1 MSGFLINAL
10 ATTGALADVFDDR
23 SLLQAMLDVEVAL
36 ARAQAGAG
44 DIPQSA
50 AEAIAAAAR
59 AERYDAAAIAS
70 DARTSGTLTIPLV
83 TALTGHVRAADPAS
97 AGYVHWGATSQD
109 IADTA
114 LMVLL
119 HRALAIMREDH
130 GRLTQSL
137 RSLSDAHAATVML
150 GRTLLQ
156 PAPPVTFGLTAAGW
170 LASIARSWDRVERA
184 GREALAVQL
193 GGAVGTLAALG
204 THAAAVVAEVAG
216 RLGLADHGAPWHTR
230 RDRLA
235 ALVTGLGI
243 YTAALGSMAR
253 DVSLLMQDGIG
264 EVAEPGGGSSTLPHK
279 RNPAGS
285 AIVLAAGVRL
295 PGLVSSYLAAMSQE
309 HQRGLGGWHAE
320 LPIVAAS
327 VQATGSAL
335 AAAAAI
341 ADGLEVFPAVMRA
354 NLDRTRGVVFAERA
368 MMLLAP
374 VLGRDGAQALVKEA
388 VGESRRAG
396 RSLGEVLR
404 ERPEVR
410 RALDVEALATLD
422 SPEAY
427 LGDAERIRHT
437 LLAEASQALPAAE

>member
-1 MSGFLINAL
+1 
-10 ATTGALADVFDDR
+10 
-23 SLLQAMLDVEVAL
+23 
-36 ARAQAGAG
+36 
-44 DIPQSA
+44 
-50 AEAIAAAAR
+50 
-59 AERYDAAAIAS
+59 
-70 DARTSGTLTIPLV
+70 
-83 TALTGHVRAADPAS
+83 
-97 AGYVHWGATSQD
+97 
-109 IADTA
+109 
-114 LMVLL
+114 
-119 HRALAIMREDH
+119 
-130 GRLTQSL
+130 
-137 RSLSDAHAATVML
+137 
-150 GRTLLQ
+150 
-156 PAPPVTFGLTAAGW
+156 
-170 LASIARSWDRVERA
+170 
-184 GREALAVQL
+184 
-193 GGAVGTLAALG
+193 
-204 THAAAVVAEVAG
+204 
-216 RLGLADHGAPWHTR
+216 
-230 RDRLA
+230 
-235 ALVTGLGI
+235 
-243 YTAALGSMAR
+243 MAR

-309 HQRGLGGWHAE
+309 HQRGLGGWHVE